1 MYRQV
6 KKLKPHWLLSIP
18 NRGLNVYR
26 QNLTTKRWWF
36 VRSLLTQPT
45 PHLLQIVSS
54 ETEYKWSKKRVQGD
68 EKLQHL
74 VFLKLQ
80 KNRYC
85 WSFHIAH
92 RMSSWLNDSWQSSI
106 NSSTTSFK
114 WLLNKYLSKLNI
126 HFLSEIRTSP
136 NAPNL

>member
-18 NRGLNVYR
+18 KRELNVYR

-36 VRSLLTQPT
+36 VRSLLTQPS
-45 PHLLQIVSS
+45 PHLLQ
-54 ETEYKWSKKRVQGD
+54 KQVQWD
-68 EKLQHL
+68 EELQHL

-92 RMSSWLNDSWQSSI
+92 RMSWWLNDSWQSSI

-114 WLLNKYLSKLNI
+114 WLLNKYLSKLDI
-126 HFLSEIRTSP
+126 HFLWEIRTSP
-136 NAPNL
+136 NEPNL